1 MWEDD
6 SCIVSSP
13 SYLYNLD
20 KEHFDLVKGLISDC
34 DKYDSLIF
42 VKIPFA
48 CNVYG
53 DTKNGKIF
61 IGEFNISS
69 IDKRIFELSKRSI
82 TYRPLECLN
91 YNLAY

>member
-1 MWEDD
+1 MWDD
-6 SCIVSSP
+6 YSCIVSSP

-20 KEHFDLVKGLISDC
+20 KGHFDLVKGVVKDC
-34 DKYDSLIF
+34 SNYDTLVF
-42 VKIPFA
+42 VKEPFL

-53 DTKNGKIF
+53 DGNNLLGQIEINKLDSKV
-61 IGEFNISS
+61 
-69 IDKRIFELSKRSI
+69 FELSSKSV

>member
-6 SCIVSSP
+6 FSVKVSSP
-13 SYLYNLD
+13 SYLYTLG
-20 KEHFDLVKGLISDC
+20 KEHFDLVEGVVKDC
-34 DKYDSLIF
+34 SNYDTLVF
-42 VKIPFA
+42 VKELFL

-53 DTKNGKIF
+53 DGNNLLGQIEINKLDSKVF
-61 IGEFNISS
+61 EF
-69 IDKRIFELSKRSI
+69 SKRSI

>member
-1 MWEDD
+1 MWDD
-6 SCIVSSP
+6 YSCIVSSP

-20 KEHFDLVKGLISDC
+20 KEHLDLVKGLISDC

-42 VKIPFA
+42 VKEPFL

-53 DTKNGKIF
+53 DGNKLLGQIEINKLDSKVF
-61 IGEFNISS
+61 EF
-69 IDKRIFELSKRSI
+69 SKRSI